1 MSNIMAECKY
11 VVSRLSGP
19 AFLDVQH
26 VVIRPQRDCIC
37 SRQATSLSKLDGPG
51 ADKEAVSQQLATVQQ
66 QVEQVRGEN
75 EELRTFFQEA
85 LQASV

>member
-1 MSNIMAECKY
+1 MAECKY

>member
-1 MSNIMAECKY
+1 
-11 VVSRLSGP
+11 
-19 AFLDVQH
+19 
-26 VVIRPQRDCIC
+26 
-37 SRQATSLSKLDGPG
+37 LSKLDGPG

-75 EELRTFFQEA
+75 EELRTFFQET

>member
-1 MSNIMAECKY
+1 
-11 VVSRLSGP
+11 
-19 AFLDVQH
+19 LDVQH
-26 VVIRPQRDCIC
+26 AVIRQQQGCIC
-37 SRQATSLSKLDGPG
+37 SWQATGVSKLDGPG

-85 LQASV
+85 LQASA

>member
-1 MSNIMAECKY
+1 
-11 VVSRLSGP
+11 VRRFSGP
-19 AFLDVQH
+19 DLFACTACDDQATARL
-26 VVIRPQRDCIC
+26 C
-37 SRQATSLSKLDGPG
+37 SWQATSLSKLDGPG

-85 LQASV
+85 LQASA

>member
-1 MSNIMAECKY
+1 MAECRY
-11 VVSRLSGP
+11 VVSCLKSP

-26 VVIRPQRDCIC
+26 VVIRSQRDCIC

-51 ADKEAVSQQLATVQQ
+51 PDKEAVSQQLATVQQ